1 MFKKLSIVLVVTFSL
16 SSCVAIFSS
25 RYSKVNLSCP
35 TPDVSIYSKGNLIG
49 KGNITSKFKKKEV
62 SQNLIL
68 KKEGYLDKNYSFNVQ
83 KKNPLRF
90 VNLISIPTIYGP
102 YICSGIDYSTGKKF
116 QYNKNIVIPVM
127 TPEPSKRTANQKYLQ
142 VNRASI
148 SIKKMDT
155 LFVRYKNEKS
165 FKAKKI
171 DNVEFFNEDIRYEE
185 TSYNNTLTK
194 FLKKYNFIDTT
205 ESIFPNYGNTSYIE
219 SAIEKVKF
227 HSIAPKNA
235 YAAHFI
241 NSSGEV
247 LFAETQIKWIILD
260 YYRVKLDS
268 ITITVTSDIF
278 KLYEENENNEK
289 DKKDN
294 GNSGIVKA
302 LNNSVELS
310 MVELL
315 SKEKF
320 KKLIEKPVEKIAF
333 SKIKLK
339 HEKYNSKSLNELI
352 QASVTIKTGKDSH
365 GSGFIISSDGY
376 IVTNYHVVAGVGAK
390 KVVVILNDGAKY
402 DATIERTAPSCD
414 LALLKVDAKSLPHM
428 QIKSYKLK
436 DLELGSDVSTIGT
449 PKSVELGQSVAKGI
463 VSGTRSPN
471 ENINYI
477 QTNIA
482 VNPGNSGG
490 AFLDSKG
497 NVIGVV
503 TSKLVGYGVEGIAF
517 AIPSNYIF
525 DSLKLEY

>member
-1 MFKKLSIVLVVTFSL
+1 MYKKLSIVLVAITFSM
-16 SSCVAIFSS
+16 SGCIAIFSS
-25 RYSKVNLSCP
+25 RYAKVNLSCP
-35 TPDVSIYSKGNLIG
+35 TPDVSIYNKDNLLG
-49 KGNITSKFKKKEV
+49 KGNATSKFKKREIAQEV
-62 SQNLIL
+62 TV
-68 KKEGYLDKNYSFNVQ
+68 KKEGYLTRNYAFNVQ
-83 KKNPLRF
+83 KKNPLRYA
-90 VNLISIPTIYGP
+90 NLISLPTLYGP
-102 YICSGIDYSTGKKF
+102 IICNSFDYASGKNF
-116 QYNKNIVIPVM
+116 QYNKNIVIPALA
-127 TPEPSKRTANQKYLQ
+127 PEPSKRSDNQKYLKL
-142 VNRASI
+142 NNAAI
-148 SIKKMDT
+148 HIEKMDT
-155 LFVRYKNEKS
+155 LFVKYRDEKS
-165 FKAKKI
+165 YNAKKI
-171 DNVEFFNEDIRYEE
+171 MGVEFFTEDIKYEQ
-185 TSYNNTLTK
+185 TTFNNTLTK
-194 FLKKYNFIDTT
+194 FLENYNFIDTT
-205 ESIFPNYGNTSYIE
+205 ESIFPNFNNTSYIE
-219 SAIEKVKF
+219 SIIEKVKF
-227 HSIAPKNA
+227 HTIAPKNQ
-235 YAAHFI
+235 YASRFI
-241 NSSGEV
+241 NNSGDV

-278 KLYEENENNEK
+278 KVYGEK
-289 DKKDN
+289 ANDK
-294 GNSGIVKA
+294 GSGIFKA

-315 SKEKF
+315 SNAKF
-320 KKLIEKPVEKIAF
+320 KKLIEKPIEKITY

-352 QASVTIKTGKDSH
+352 QASVTVKTGKDSH
-365 GSGFIISSDGY
+365 GSGFFISSDGY
-376 IVTNYHVVAGVGAK
+376 IVTNYHVIAGVTAK
-390 KVVVILNDGAKY
+390 KVVVILNDGVKY

-428 QIKSYKLK
+428 QLKSYNLK

-471 ENINYI
+471 ENVNYI

-490 AFLDSKG
+490 AFLDNKG

-503 TSKLVGYGVEGIAF
+503 TSKLIGYGVEGIAF